1 MAEAPNSSFKLSV
14 AFSLNDHFIS
24 KRVPLSVDIDGNLR
38 SPAEQRARIKRPL
51 ELIKVEKHV
60 FERRSSCNHH
70 GPHQPLSPLGYMLS
84 EYSPLARVRVMPGC
98 VAAACQRLVTAPGK
112 IQMTSNRTWYLAECV
127 MDRVTRGRVK
137 KVQVRL
143 QRCACCALRCD
154 CACIVCQ

>member
-1 MAEAPNSSFKLSV
+1 
-14 AFSLNDHFIS
+14 
-24 KRVPLSVDIDGNLR
+24 
-38 SPAEQRARIKRPL
+38 
-51 ELIKVEKHV
+51 
-60 FERRSSCNHH
+60 
-70 GPHQPLSPLGYMLS
+70 MLS

-98 VAAACQRLVTAPGK
+98 VAAACQRLVTTPGK

-154 CACIVCQ
+154 CACIVCH